1 MTPNAPSMESNIR
14 INTQLTTLLDYC
26 EQRSSPQSDILYQLE
41 RETHL
46 KTLSPQ
52 MLSGHLQGRFLA
64 LLSKIKQP
72 KAILEV
78 GTFTGYAA
86 LCLAEGLAPGGVLHT
101 IEINPEMEY
110 LIRKYVEK
118 AGLQEKIKLHIGDAA
133 VVIPELEVSFDLA
146 FIDAGKRYYEQHYE
160 LVMEKMNPG
169 GVILAD
175 NVLWSGKVIQQ
186 EFDEDTEGIRAFNER
201 VQQDERVENV
211 LLPVRDGIMVMI
223 KK

>member
-1 MTPNAPSMESNIR
+1 MESNIR